1 MYRSLQVSP
10 DGNQVLQKVEVVGR
24 YPDNMRRIAEVQL
37 TREEDKCWRVDA
49 IILGPPV
56 LEKRA

>member
-1 MYRSLQVSP
+1 MSP